1 MDDFIRS
8 GDIARGENVRLTRL
22 LRRACRGATI
32 FDADIRSIERQSAGI
47 RRASERLQNSRRL
60 GDHSLPVVLENDAL
74 LSVGIFSTDQPR
86 AREHAHT
93 AVAQPVR
100 ERCGEIGIG
109 ALQKLAAT
117 LDQRHFASEA

>member
-22 LRRACRGATI
+22 LRRACRGAII

-74 LSVGIFSTDQPR
+74 LPVGIFSTDQPR

-100 ERCGEIGIG
+100 ERSGEIGIG

-117 LDQRHFASEA
+117 LDKRHFASEA